1 MMFDVVSW
9 LWKPNFVIFLK
20 PPHYT
25 NSQNS
30 MVSFYYNWFLAK
42 NLSNLV
48 SLSWKL
54 HNRYCH
60 YTRGNENAVYQ
71 FKTRASSC
79 LIVVS
84 IVTSLLSW
92 ILWLK
97 VYKVYEDNKR
107 NQIFET
113 VQDKNL
119 TRKQSL
125 MDENQEVQDQN
136 NQNMVKIWK
145 TTINFIPNFMKKE
158 NDKETRLTY
167 L

>member
-1 MMFDVVSW
+1 MI
-9 LWKPNFVIFLK
+9 VI
-20 PPHYT
+20 
-25 NSQNS
+25 
-30 MVSFYYNWFLAK
+30 
-42 NLSNLV
+42 
-48 SLSWKL
+48 
-54 HNRYCH
+54 
-60 YTRGNENAVYQ
+60 
-71 FKTRASSC
+71 
-79 LIVVS
+79 S